1 MQSFHTSSGSQLL
14 THVLPPK
21 NRRRRSEESSLCYKL
36 VSDGT
41 VNGYSGNP
49 IAIYRNEIEIGIAL
63 EDKAISQRTCFT
75 DISSSDKL
83 KFKSPGSNGV
93 YIKVGFRLYLGKS
106 KKSKSRQSDFF
117 SFWWDNFLK
126 NGRIWKFSQ
135 VFFGNISTYTCI
147 EALWFPMQT
156 LF

>member
-1 MQSFHTSSGSQLL
+1 MQRSTMQSFHTSSGSQLS

-117 SFWWDNFLK
+117 SF
-126 NGRIWKFSQ
+126 
-135 VFFGNISTYTCI
+135 
-147 EALWFPMQT
+147 
-156 LF
+156 